1 MDQFIITSLKLE
13 EKKVKDYPHASS
25 DYNIGIFQAFLE
37 TRDTLSW
44 CITSFSYISDE
55 ELEFDELETAAWNLW
70 LQYIYCC
77 KTDRT
82 SNYF

>member
-1 MDQFIITSLKLE
+1 MTLHIMNQFIITSLKLE
-13 EKKVKDYPHASS
+13 EKKVKDYPQASS

-70 LQYIYCC
+70 L
-77 KTDRT
+77 
-82 SNYF
+82 